1 MTDTTSMNVY
11 FLPAS
16 VLARYPNAVIVGTE
30 KTAHF
35 WLVRAGTTGFAQLR
49 LHGNL
54 ESMSGTWNLEGAEY
68 VP

>member
-1 MTDTTSMNVY
+1 MKVY
-11 FLPAS
+11 LLPAAT
-16 VLARYPNAVIVGTE
+16 LARYRNEVIVGSE

-35 WLVRAGTTGFAQLR
+35 WLVRPNTKGFAQLR

-54 ESMSGTWNLEGAEY
+54 ETMSGTWNLEGAEY

>member
-1 MTDTTSMNVY
+1 
-11 FLPAS
+11 
-16 VLARYPNAVIVGTE
+16 VIVGSE

-54 ESMSGTWNLEGAEY
+54 ETISGSWNLEGAEY